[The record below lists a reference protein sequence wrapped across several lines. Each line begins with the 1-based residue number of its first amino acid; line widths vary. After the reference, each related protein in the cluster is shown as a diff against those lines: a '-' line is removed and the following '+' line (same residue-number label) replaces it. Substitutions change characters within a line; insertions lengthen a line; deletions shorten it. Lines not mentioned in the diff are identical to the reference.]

1 MVMNTELDTPPNT
14 MGDIEQSLTACF
26 DDIIA
31 LQLEIM
37 AGSLT
42 ESLQNKCE
50 ELQSK
55 YRRNDICGGTRGPR

>member
-1 MVMNTELDTPPNT
+1 
-14 MGDIEQSLTACF
+14 
-26 DDIIA
+26 
-31 LQLEIM
+31 M